1 MIKPGKHKLLIAL
14 MLACICAPVLSAE
27 PNEAETGLKI
37 EISSIKQG
45 YSGVCTKRPT
55 HMAKLFI
62 NYMTTL
68 PHFAKPEDVKMLFK
82 TSSGQDLSQEQQ
94 DFMLTSKFS
103 RYGFSDE
110 CPPGF
115 VHFCNLYAVSQDDA
129 KKTAE
134 LVIEFLTST
143 ANARMQTL
151 QSQQEEL
158 KKQITENKKK
168 LQQKLATKE
177 DADAE
182 LRKSLKERPYLLNV
196 VLHEG
201 DLVLGTDLPK
211 LTEQMIQEMGKMLDI
226 INVEIVGIQA
236 KLSAIEEYK
245 SKPNVSAAVLV
256 RLDEILCEQSIE
268 LAGTLARKKQ
278 ATDSRARYQDV
289 YNLHKQW
296 ETAVYRYEKV
306 RGDVLGSPRRL
317 SKLKKRLADPTPDM
331 LPPKVYQ
338 NKVTIYPVR
347 VEVD

>member
-45 YSGVCTKRPT
+45 YSGV
-55 HMAKLFI
+55 
-62 NYMTTL
+62 
-68 PHFAKPEDVKMLFK
+68 
-82 TSSGQDLSQEQQ
+82 
-94 DFMLTSKFS
+94 
-103 RYGFSDE
+103 
-110 CPPGF
+110 
-115 VHFCNLYAVSQDDA
+115 
-129 KKTAE
+129 
-134 LVIEFLTST
+134 
-143 ANARMQTL
+143 
-151 QSQQEEL
+151 
-158 KKQITENKKK
+158 
-168 LQQKLATKE
+168 TKE